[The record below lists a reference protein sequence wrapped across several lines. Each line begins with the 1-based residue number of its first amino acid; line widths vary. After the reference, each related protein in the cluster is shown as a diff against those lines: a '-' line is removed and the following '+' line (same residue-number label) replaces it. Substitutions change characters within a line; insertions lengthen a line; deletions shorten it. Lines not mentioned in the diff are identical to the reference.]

1 MKWFWWFWVN
11 IIRLY
16 VNKRE
21 EKFWEKVKK
30 KEMKLNGIYDKFCFC
45 KFYGI
50 YLIIWILYD

>member
-30 KEMKLNGIYDKFCFC
+30 KEMKLNGIYDKFWFC